1 MGVTSIIFDEVDT
14 GVSGRVAQA
23 IAEKISQIS
32 NNSQVYYISKS
43 VNDGRTE
50 TSLKELDEKQKIREI
65 ARMLSG
71 SEITE
76 LTLKHAEELI
86 KMSK

>member
-1 MGVTSIIFDEVDT
+1 MENGKNN
-14 GVSGRVAQA
+14 
-23 IAEKISQIS
+23 KIHQLFE
-32 NNSQVYYISKS
+32 N
-43 VNDGRTE
+43 
-50 TSLKELDEKQKIREI
+50 LEI

-86 KMSK
+86 KMWGTNKKS

>member
-1 MGVTSIIFDEVDT
+1 MPQ
-14 GVSGRVAQA
+14 VAA
-23 IAEKISQIS
+23 IAD
-32 NNSQVYYISKS
+32 NHYYISKS

>member
-1 MGVTSIIFDEVDT
+1 M
-14 GVSGRVAQA
+14 
-23 IAEKISQIS
+23 
-32 NNSQVYYISKS
+32 NHYYISKS

-50 TSLKELDEKQKIREI
+50 TSLEELDEKQKIREI